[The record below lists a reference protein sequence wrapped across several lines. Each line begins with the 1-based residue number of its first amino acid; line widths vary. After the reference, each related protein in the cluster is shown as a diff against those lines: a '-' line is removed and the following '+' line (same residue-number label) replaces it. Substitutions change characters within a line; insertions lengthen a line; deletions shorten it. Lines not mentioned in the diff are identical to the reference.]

1 MKNKI
6 KILIVESQAI
16 VVLDLQTTLLKAGY
30 DVVANAATGDEALT
44 KVRELNPDIV
54 ILNYY
59 LFGRITGIAT
69 AKQIKKFCKVPIMI
83 YSNYKE
89 MTKII
94 SELKSRFNELDSIES
109 CMTKVKYKENKS
121 LSI

>member
-109 CMTKVKYKENKS
+109 CMTKVKYEENKS

>member
-6 KILIVESQAI
+6 KILIVESQDI
-16 VVLDLQTTLLKAGY
+16 VVLDLQATLLNAGY
-30 DVVANAATGDEALT
+30 DDVASAATGDEAIK
-44 KVRELNPDIV
+44 KVKELKPDII

-59 LFGRITGIAT
+59 LFGRITGIVT
-69 AKQIKKFCKVPIMI
+69 AKQIKKFYKAPIMI

-94 SELKSRFNELDSIES
+94 NELKDCLNKLDSIES
-109 CMTKVKYKENKS
+109 CITKVKYDENKK

>member
-1 MKNKI
+1 MENQI
-6 KILIVESQAI
+6 RILIVESQDI
-16 VVLDLQTTLLKAGY
+16 VVLDLQATLLNAGY
-30 DVVANAATGDEALT
+30 DVVSSAATGDEAIK
-44 KVRELNPDIV
+44 KVKELNPDIV

-59 LFGRITGIAT
+59 LFGRITGIVT
-69 AKQIKKFCKVPIMI
+69 AKQIKKFYKAPIMI

-94 SELKSRFNELDSIES
+94 NELKDCLNKLDPIES
-109 CMTKVKYKENKS
+109 CVTKVKYDENKR

>member
-94 SELKSRFNELDSIES
+94 NELKKCFNELDPIES
-109 CMTKVKYKENKS
+109 CITKVKYEENKR

>member
-30 DVVANAATGDEALT
+30 DVVANAATGDESLT

-94 SELKSRFNELDSIES
+94 SELKSRFNELNSIES
-109 CMTKVKYKENKS
+109 CMTKVKYEENKS